1 MVEATGGELVRK
13 LREAGNAQLQVA
25 QAAKDAA
32 AQAKAERDAEPTT
45 EDTAEERDAEP
56 EA

>member
-45 EDTAEERDAEP
+45 EDTAEERDGEAE
-56 EA
+56 A